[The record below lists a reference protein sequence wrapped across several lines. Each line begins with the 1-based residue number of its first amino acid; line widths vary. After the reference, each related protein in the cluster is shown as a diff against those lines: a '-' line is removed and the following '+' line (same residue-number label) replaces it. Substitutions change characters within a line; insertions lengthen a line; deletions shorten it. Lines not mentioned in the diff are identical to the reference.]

1 MKKFQHKQ
9 SGSTLILLAPLIAII
24 TMGLV
29 AIMGSATTQL
39 RVMRSTAA
47 KELAFQIA
55 ESGINYYQWHL
66 AHFPSDYAD
75 GTGQTG
81 CNPCGPFVKDYKD
94 TDNQTVVGQYSLKI
108 TPPLTGTTI
117 VTIES
122 TGWTTSN
129 PSVKRV
135 ITARYGIPSL
145 AKYAF
150 LTNSNAWIGSSE
162 SVTGEFHTNGG
173 VRFDGSGNAP
183 ISSARTTYSC
193 SSTFGCSPTQTKPGI
208 WGSAPAATKSF
219 WQFPEPA
226 VDFSAWTADLATIK
240 SGAQTAGIYL
250 PPSRAQG
257 YSLVFNSN
265 GTVTIYKVTSLRAH
279 ATGTDVNNQLHTED
293 LDYNARSLQST
304 QNIPANGLIYIEDRT
319 WVEGVVNGRALVAA
333 ARLPYNSAT
342 APSIII
348 PNNITYL
355 AKDGA
360 HVLGL
365 LAQKDILISYYSPN
379 TLEINAALIAQ
390 NGSAQRYFFDGNI
403 KTSLTIYG
411 TIGSYGV
418 WTWSWSSGGA
428 TTSGYQNTSSV
439 YDANLLYGPPPSFP
453 LTNEGYKQISWV
465 SN

>member
-250 PPSRAQG
+250 PPSSAQG

-418 WTWSWSSGGA
+418 WTWSWSSGGV

>member
-193 SSTFGCSPTQTKPGI
+193 SSTFGCSPTQNKPGI

-226 VDFSAWTADLATIK
+226 VDFSAWTADLSTIK

-250 PPSRAQG
+250 PPSSAQG

-279 ATGTDVNNQLHTED
+279 PTGTDVNNQLHTED

-319 WVEGVVNGRALVAA
+319 WVEGVVNGRVLVAA

-418 WTWSWSSGGA
+418 WTWSWSSGGV